1 VVENPG
7 SVGEFVRQYNPRT
20 NAELEIEKM
29 TASIPLVNTGED
41 HIGWMKPEV
50 WSHMEQTLRE
60 QGVLAV
66 PLDLEATYTLRFLRE
81 IYDP

>member
-1 VVENPG
+1 
-7 SVGEFVRQYNPRT
+7 
-20 NAELEIEKM
+20 
-29 TASIPLVNTGED
+29 
-41 HIGWMKPEV
+41 MKPEV